1 MGMPTAMLIGMPIG
15 MSLGMLMAMPVGM
28 LTKPNLPQR
37 CHWL

>member
-15 MSLGMLMAMPVGM
+15 MSLGMLMGM

>member
-1 MGMPTAMLIGMPIG
+1 MGMPTVMLIGMPIG